1 MRWKFFAL
9 CVCVALQAEAYRPP
23 VAFIENKGQFS
34 GPHRFEAQSGGASL
48 FFEKSGVRMALAD
61 GQAWHEAHHN
71 RKLHETT
78 FTLHGLALDFPGARS
93 EVQPEILEKGKGAPH
108 HYLMG
113 KERTTVQPAA
123 SIVYRS
129 LYAGIDLVWKSENNQ
144 LKYDFMVAPG
154 ADPSRIA
161 LRYTGADAMRL
172 VNGQLEL
179 TTRLG
184 KYTDAAPM
192 AYQIDGNEK
201 RSVACRFVLQNGILR
216 FELPKGYDRSLPLVI
231 DPTLVF
237 STYSGSQSDNFGYTA
252 CSDEGANMYT
262 AGTVF
267 GPNYP
272 VTTGAYQVNFAGNS
286 FDTNSQLRID
296 IGILKF
302 NPTGDQLL
310 YATFLGGNR
319 IENPHSLVANSLG
332 ELYVMGSTN
341 STNFPTAPFGYDT
354 SHNGGYDLFVS
365 KLSGDGSQLLGGT
378 YYGGTDNDG
387 LNLASNLR
395 NTFAD
400 EFRGDVFLAGNGDVL
415 VASMAGS
422 SNLATPGVFQATY
435 GGGTTDGLV
444 LRLSNNLGQRIWATY
459 LGGSAA
465 DALYSVKQG
474 SGGEVVVAGGTAS
487 SFTLP
492 GFGYQTSNAGG
503 VDGMVAR
510 FEAATGQG
518 ISGTFLGSAG
528 YDQLFF
534 IDIDGVGDVYVNG
547 QTDSNIVTVGTNYND
562 PRSGQYIGC
571 FSSQLGTLRWL
582 GRYGAR
588 TGRPELSLSAF
599 VVDLCQNIYVSG
611 WTGNLNGLGFPG
623 PTNLAL
629 TNNALQTSSDGFDF
643 YLAAF
648 SPGMLTLQ
656 YSTFF
661 GGGVSREHVDGGTS
675 RFDKRGVMYQAICAG
690 CLGNNDL
697 PVTPNAYADSNGSTN
712 CNNAAIKLAFELE
725 SGLGA
730 RFGWTQPP
738 TWCAPLSLQMED
750 YSRTVSNTSWF
761 WEVSTG
767 DTSNLQQP
775 IFNFTTPG
783 TYTIRLRIS
792 SPVACNGFDTL
803 TRTITVVAP
812 PVLQLPND
820 SCLCVEDG
828 YVLRANVPGASYQ
841 WSGSGASSSDA
852 TITPTSSGT
861 YSLTLTD
868 DNGCTATDS
877 VNLVLITCFGEIPNV
892 ITPNGDG
899 LNDRVSLLGTEYTD
913 YLLRVFNRWGQQVYT
928 TTNQLRGWGG
938 EFEGGGRVAAGD
950 YILRMEAR
958 FCDNR
963 LVQRDFPIKVL
974 Y

>member
-1 MRWKFFAL
+1 MRWKFFGL
-9 CVCVALQAEAYRPP
+9 CFFFALQALAYTPP
-23 VAFIENKGQFS
+23 VVFIENKGQFQ
-34 GPHRFEAQSGGASL
+34 GPHHFEAQAAGASL
-48 FFEKSGVRMALAD
+48 FFEKSGLRIALAD
-61 GQAWHEAHHN
+61 GEALHKARHN
-71 RKLHETT
+71 R
-78 FTLHGLALDFPGARS
+78 TLEKASLPFHALALDFPGANAD
-93 EVQPEILEKGKGAPH
+93 VAPKSGELLAGTAYNYFIGH
-108 HYLMG
+108 
-113 KERTTVQPAA
+113 KQARVTPAT
-123 SIVYRS
+123 SIVYHG
-129 LYAGIDLVWKSENNQ
+129 LYPGIDLLWKTEKQ
-144 LKYDFMVAPG
+144 RLKYDFVVAPG
-154 ADPSRIA
+154 ANPYLIKM
-161 LRYTGADAMRL
+161 RYTGADHMQL
-172 VNGQLEL
+172 VDGKLEI
-179 TTRLG
+179 TTSLG
-184 KYTDAAPM
+184 KWTDEAPI
-192 AYQIDGNEK
+192 AYQLDGPEK
-201 RSVACRFVLQNGILR
+201 VMVPCRFVLQHGILQ
-216 FELPKGYDRSLPLVI
+216 FELPKGYDRSLPLII

-286 FDTNSQLRID
+286 IDANSQLRID

-302 NPTGDQLL
+302 NPSGTQLL

-332 ELYVMGSTN
+332 ELYIMGSTN
-341 STNFPTAPFGYDT
+341 STNFPTSANGYDT
-354 SHNGGYDLFVS
+354 SFNGGYDIFVS
-365 KLSGDGSQLLGGT
+365 KLNNNGSQLLGST
-378 YYGGTDNDG
+378 YYGGTGNDG
-387 LNLASNLR
+387 LNLAPLLR
-395 NTFAD
+395 KSFAD
-400 EFRGDVFLAGNGDVL
+400 EFRGDVFLASNGDVL
-415 VASMAGS
+415 VASMAAS
-422 SNLATPGVFQATY
+422 TDLATPGVFQSTY
-435 GGGTTDGLV
+435 GGGTSDGLI
-444 LRLSNNLGQRIWATY
+444 LRLSNNLGQRIWAGY
-459 LGGSAA
+459 LGGNQA
-465 DALYSVKQG
+465 DALYSVKEG
-474 SGGEVVVAGGTAS
+474 SGDEVVVAGGTAS

-492 GFGYQTSNAGG
+492 GFGYQTTNAGG
-503 VDGMVAR
+503 VDGLVAR

-547 QTDSNIVTVGTNYND
+547 QTDSNIVTTGTNYND

-571 FSSQLGTLRWL
+571 FSPQLGTLRWL

-588 TGRPELSLSAF
+588 TGKPELNLSAF

-611 WTGNLNGLGFPG
+611 WTGNLESNGFPG
-623 PTNLAL
+623 PTNFAL
-629 TNNALQTSSDGFDF
+629 TNNAMQTTSDGYDF

-661 GGGVSREHVDGGTS
+661 GGGTSREHVDGGTS

-697 PVTPNAYADSNGSTN
+697 PVTPNAYSTTNGSSN

-738 TWCAPLSLQMED
+738 TWCAPLNLQIED
-750 YSRTVSNTSWF
+750 NSRTVSNTSWF

-767 DTSNLQQP
+767 DTSTASNP
-775 IFNFTTPG
+775 RFTFTSPG

-803 TRTITVVAP
+803 SRTITVVAP
-812 PVLQLPND
+812 PTLELPND
-820 SCLCVEDG
+820 TCLCVEDG
-828 YVLRANVPGASYQ
+828 YVLRANVPGTAYQ
-841 WSGSGASSSDA
+841 WSGSGSSSSDA

-877 VNLVLITCFGEIPNV
+877 VSLVLITCFGQIPNV

-899 LNDRVSLLGTEYTD
+899 LNDRVSLPGTEYND
-913 YLLRVFNRWGQQVYT
+913 YLLRVFNRWGQQVFS

-938 EFEGGGRVAAGD
+938 EFESGGRVPAGD
-950 YILRMEAR
+950 YIIRIQAR
-958 FCDNR
+958 FCNDR

>member
-9 CVCVALQAEAYRPP
+9 CILAGLHGWAYTPP
-23 VAFIENKGQFS
+23 VVFVANKGQYP
-34 GPHRFEAQSGGASL
+34 GPHFFEAQSGGASL
-48 FFEKSGVRMALAD
+48 FFDKSAVRIALAD
-61 GQAWHEAHHN
+61 GEVLHEARHN
-71 RKLHETT
+71 RKLDACSLPFHA
-78 FTLHGLALDFPGARS
+78 LALDFPGARPGI
-93 EVQPEILEKGKGAPH
+93 VPEELETGKAAPH
-108 HYLMG
+108 HYIVG
-113 KERTTVQPAA
+113 QNRTSVLPAA

-129 LYAGIDLVWKSENNQ
+129 LYAGVDLVWKTENNR
-144 LKYDFMVAPG
+144 LKYDFVVAPG
-154 ADPSRIA
+154 ASPEVIR
-161 LRYTGADAMRL
+161 LRYTGADQMRL
-172 VNGQLEL
+172 VDGKLEL
-179 TTRLG
+179 TTSIG
-184 KYTDAAPM
+184 KYTDEAPI
-192 AYQIDGNEK
+192 AYQLDGRDK
-201 RSVACRFVLQNGILR
+201 RFVPCCFVLQNGVLR
-216 FELPKGYDRSLPLVI
+216 FELSKGYDRSLPLII
-231 DPTLVF
+231 DPTLIF
-237 STYSGSQSDNFGYTA
+237 STYSGAQSDNFGYTA
-252 CSDEGANMYT
+252 CSDESANMYT

-272 VTTGAYQVNFAGNS
+272 VTTGAYQVNFVGNS
-286 FDTNSQLRID
+286 VDANIQLRID
-296 IGILKF
+296 IGIMKF
-302 NPTGDQLL
+302 NTTGTQLL

-319 IENPHSLVANSLG
+319 IENPHSIVANDLG

-354 SHNGGYDLFVS
+354 SHNGGYDIFVS

-378 YYGGTDNDG
+378 YYGGSGNDG
-387 LNLASNLR
+387 LNLAPNLR
-395 NTFAD
+395 NSFAD
-400 EFRGDVFLAGNGDVL
+400 EFRGDVFLASNGDVL

-435 GGGTTDGLV
+435 AGGTTDGLV

-459 LGGSAA
+459 LGGSAP

-534 IDIDGVGDVYVNG
+534 IDIDGLGDVYVNG
-547 QTDSNIVTVGTNYND
+547 QTDSNIVTTGTNYND

-571 FSSQLGTLRWL
+571 FSPQLGTLRWL

-588 TGRPELSLSAF
+588 TGAPELNLSAF

-623 PTNLAL
+623 PTNFAL
-629 TNNALQTSSDGFDF
+629 TNNALQTTSDGYDF

-648 SPGMLTLQ
+648 APGMLTLQ
-656 YSTFF
+656 YSTYF
-661 GGGVSREHVDGGTS
+661 GGGTSREHVDGGTS

-690 CLGNNDL
+690 CLGNSDL
-697 PVTPNAYADSNGSTN
+697 PVTPNAYSTTNGSSN

-725 SGLGA
+725 SGVRG
-730 RFGWTQPP
+730 RFGWTQPSS
-738 TWCAPLSLQMED
+738 WCAPLSLQIED

-761 WEVSTG
+761 WEVSNG
-767 DTSNLQQP
+767 DTSTLSNPRFDFP
-775 IFNFTTPG
+775 IPG
-783 TYTIRLRIS
+783 TYTIRLRVS
-792 SPVACNGFDTL
+792 SPVACNGFDTIS
-803 TRTITVVAP
+803 RTITVVAP
-812 PVLQLPND
+812 PALALPND
-820 SCLCVEDG
+820 SCLCAEDG
-828 YVLRANVPGASYQ
+828 YVLRANVPGATYQ
-841 WSGSGASSSDA
+841 WSGPTSSTEA
-852 TITPTSSGT
+852 TITPSATGT

-868 DNGCTATDS
+868 ANGCTATDS

-899 LNDRVSLLGTEYTD
+899 VNDRVSLPGTSYND
-913 YLLRVFNRWGQQVYT
+913 FLLRVFNRWGQQVFSSN
-928 TTNQLRGWGG
+928 NQARGWGG
-938 EFEGGGRVAAGD
+938 EFDGGGRVPGGD
-950 YILRMEAR
+950 YVIRMEAT
-958 FCDNR
+958 FCNDR
-963 LVQRDFPIKVL
+963 VVQRDFPIKVL